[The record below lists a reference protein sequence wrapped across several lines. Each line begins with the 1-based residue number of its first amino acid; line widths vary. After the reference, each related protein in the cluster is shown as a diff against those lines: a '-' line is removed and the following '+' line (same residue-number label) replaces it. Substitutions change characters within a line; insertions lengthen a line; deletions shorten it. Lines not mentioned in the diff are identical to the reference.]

1 MDWQV
6 QETLPRYVYFDMIRG
21 VFKTLSNIYD
31 EAFCENSERLT
42 NISYP
47 LIRTRM
53 EYCCHVW
60 PGVWNTVG
68 TSGLM
73 PPVATWNC

>member
-1 MDWQV
+1 MWWTRVFRYADAKYEMWLLQASPLRSAHRRCHGGWGVDWQV

-42 NISYP
+42 NIS
-47 LIRTRM
+47 
-53 EYCCHVW
+53 
-60 PGVWNTVG
+60 
-68 TSGLM
+68 
-73 PPVATWNC
+73 

>member
-60 PGVWNTVG
+60 PGVWNIVG